1 MAIKKRK
8 RVYLMQKKVAI
19 NLIDNS
25 LKTKFKTTLALLVD
39 AGYTVKN
46 ANANAKDIITSKGV
60 VQALADMGFTE
71 SLAKAT
77 IANIMVNGQE
87 ANKLRA
93 SENILKVV
101 GAYAPDKHIN
111 VNMSYADL
119 VEKLNN
125 ENKI

>member
-8 RVYLMQKKVAI
+8 RVSLMQKKVAL

-25 LKTKFKTTLALLVD
+25 LKIKFRTTLDLLVD
-39 AGYTVKN
+39 AGYTAKS
-46 ANANAKDIITSKGV
+46 AAANAKSIISSKGV
-60 VQALADMGFTE
+60 IQALADMGFTE

-77 IANIMVNGQE
+77 IANIMVNGRE
-87 ANKLRA
+87 ENKLRA

-111 VNMSYADL
+111 VNMSYAKL
-119 VEKLNN
+119 VEQLNN
-125 ENKI
+125 EAKE